1 MSEVFQP
8 MHDTLALLEG
18 ADRTVKLLTAEAVI
32 ENVMRNIDEDDLA
45 ADMLAQVLEILAVLI
60 QRS

>member
-1 MSEVFQP
+1 MNEVFQP

>member
-8 MHDTLALLEG
+8 MHDTLALLENT
-18 ADRTVKLLTAEAVI
+18 DRVIKLLTAEAVI
-32 ENVMRNIDEDDLA
+32 ENVMRDIDEDDLA